1 MSDHLRCYSVNTWL
15 SAHQGEKF
23 RYLVYKRMFTPFEI
37 QQAFMDD
44 SQFESTHYRIGKIEE
59 AVSLDNG
66 ELFIGIREIYDDDT
80 ESKFLTFY
88 RLSEIRLE
96 LIEKQED
103 ENEL

>member
-1 MSDHLRCYSVNTWL
+1 MSDHFRCYSVNTWL
-15 SAHQGEKF
+15 TEHRNRKF

-37 QQAFMDD
+37 QQAFMDE

-66 ELFIGIREIYDDDT
+66 ELLLGIREIFDDDT
-80 ESKFLTFY
+80 ESQFLVFY
-88 RLSEIRLE
+88 RLTEIRLE
-96 LIEKQED
+96 LINEGEE